1 MSTPKLYD
9 LTQAMYHNCP
19 GWPDYP
25 LTTVNWDYRVIHH
38 GFNAETVCFN
48 THTGTHIDVPYH
60 FFNEGKKLDEYPIDH
75 YAGTCVCFD
84 LRQTVKPDTAISPED
99 IAPHMAKV
107 QEGDIVLL
115 CTGYGEKRGFNKDY
129 LYEYPYLGGPAAE
142 MLAKAKVKA
151 VGIDALSL
159 GGWGGPEKGRP
170 CHVALLPH
178 DIFIIEE
185 LRIPEA
191 LLDNK
196 RRYLTA
202 FPLPLSGC
210 GGAPA
215 RVVVYEL

>member
-60 FFNEGKKLDEYPIDH
+60 FFNEGKKLDEYP
-75 YAGTCVCFD
+75 
-84 LRQTVKPDTAISPED
+84 
-99 IAPHMAKV
+99 
-107 QEGDIVLL
+107 
-115 CTGYGEKRGFNKDY
+115 
-129 LYEYPYLGGPAAE
+129 YLGGPAAE

-191 LLDNK
+191 LLDNR